1 MFTFLMFTHN
11 DPMMGTPALN
21 SSINGKENRSVFL
34 EPFLLKMYTILS

>member
-11 DPMMGTPALN
+11 DPMMGTLKN